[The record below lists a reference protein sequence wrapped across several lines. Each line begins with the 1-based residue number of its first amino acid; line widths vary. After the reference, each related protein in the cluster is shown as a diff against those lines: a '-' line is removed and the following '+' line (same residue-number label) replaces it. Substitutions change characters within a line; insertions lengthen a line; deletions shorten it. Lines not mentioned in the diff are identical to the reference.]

1 MRCIICKLLKQRN
14 TLLSDYA
21 YIIRK
26 TEKRS
31 RNLVFR
37 VSVPTLIYNVCLV
50 FKGLKSSKAKGCGF
64 QLQCLSSCQHLC
76 NCENSLSH
84 YFSCKYMEATILKDF
99 HQTKILT

>member
-1 MRCIICKLLKQRN
+1 MRCIICKLLKQRK

-50 FKGLKSSKAKGCGF
+50 FKGLKSSEAKQRLWF
-64 QLQCLSSCQHLC
+64 SVAMSKFLPLSVL
-76 NCENSLSH
+76 L
-84 YFSCKYMEATILKDF
+84 
-99 HQTKILT
+99 